1 MSKRTKSETN
11 VSEMLPSYDFNAG
24 VRGKHHRD
32 YQQGHRVKIQKTDG
46 STVVQ
51 NFKLEDGAVVLAQDV
66 REFFPDS
73 EAVNRALRA
82 LIDLI
87 PRKPGR
93 TASKS
98 QAKKPAL

>member
-1 MSKRTKSETN
+1 MSKQTKTETK
-11 VSEMLPSYDFNAG
+11 VSELLPSYDFSDG

-32 YQQGHRVKIQKTDG
+32 YQQGHQAKIQKTDG
-46 STVVQ
+46 TTVVQ
-51 NFKLEDGAVVLAQDV
+51 NFKLEEGAVVLAKDV

-73 EAVNRALRA
+73 DAVNRALRA

-87 PRKPGR
+87 PRKRGR

-98 QAKKPAL
+98 QAK

>member
-1 MSKRTKSETN
+1 MSKRPQPEPGSDEL
-11 VSEMLPSYDFNAG
+11 LPHYDFSGG

-32 YQQGHRVKIQKTDG
+32 YQRGHRAIITKADG
-46 STVVQ
+46 TTIVQ
-51 NFKLEDGAVVLAQDV
+51 NFNLEEGTVVLAQDV

-73 EAVNRALRA
+73 DAVNRALRA

-93 TASKS
+93 VASKS
-98 QAKKPAL
+98 QAK